1 MRFLDTMSMHIALT
15 GMTGDQ
21 RMLFMAR
28 KKGSMRKE
36 VREYEERAAKYREE
50 MVRKKLILFVS
61 IN

>member
-36 VREYEERAAKYREE
+36 VREYEERAAKYRKQ
-50 MVRKKLILFVS
+50 MVRKKLI
-61 IN
+61 